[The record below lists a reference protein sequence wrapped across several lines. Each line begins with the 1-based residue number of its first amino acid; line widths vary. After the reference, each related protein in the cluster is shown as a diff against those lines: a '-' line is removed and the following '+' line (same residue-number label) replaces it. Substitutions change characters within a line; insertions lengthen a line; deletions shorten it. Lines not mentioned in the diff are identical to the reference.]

1 LRQVATAPDPSRRCL
16 VVAAHPDD
24 IDYGSAGT
32 VALLVSEGWD
42 VAYCMVTDGDAG
54 GFDPLVPRSEIPR
67 IRRAEQTAAAKELG
81 VTELHWLGHPDGRV
95 AVSLELRR
103 DIARVIR
110 IVRPERVICPN
121 PERIWTS
128 VYASHPDHMA
138 AGEAALRA
146 VYPDARNPFAFPE
159 LLAEG
164 LEAHTVAE
172 VWVSGVPDPNLTVDV
187 TDHYQAKLA
196 ALRAHVSQETDKDG
210 RLEPL
215 MQAWMGGAA
224 QAGGL
229 PDGRLAEAYRRM
241 ETA

>member
-24 IDYGSAGT
+24 IDYGSAG
-32 VALLVSEGWD
+32 VAVGHHA
-42 VAYCMVTDGDAG
+42 VGDAG